1 MSLKRAIRR
10 SGVPLLAAICLLATA
25 NVFASSAPLSVSQIA
40 LYQGSDRE
48 KMLIEGAKREAQLT
62 FYNSHTWFRSY
73 VKEFGKKYPFI
84 KVSEWRNDS
93 KNVLRRVMEEAKSNR
108 SLVDLIE
115 TTPEAMCVMKREGV
129 LQEYY
134 SPQARY
140 YPEELKPKGK
150 DGYFYLPDRETYNSL
165 GYNTTLIPPADAP
178 RTLKDLLNPKW
189 KGRMAIA
196 GTSTG
201 IRWIGNALDTLGRE
215 FLDKFAEQEV
225 RVQDMAAAALVG
237 LLVSGEV
244 SLSPTIFDANVHVA
258 KLKGAPVEWR
268 PLEPVVTTVG
278 YSGLTPK
285 SPNPH
290 AALLFLDFL
299 HSKEGQQLITKGG
312 LWSPRHDIGT
322 VDQKFKK
329 SYLDEK
335 YSIDELEEKFSQWE
349 NLMRQLFIRRK

>member
-1 MSLKRAIRR
+1 MLHAIRIAIIT
-10 SGVPLLAAICLLATA
+10 AAAAFILVEGSPGLTA
-25 NVFASSAPLSVSQIA
+25 SAPLSIPQIA
-40 LYQGSDRE
+40 LYQGADRE
-48 KMLIEGAKREAQLT
+48 KILLEGAKREGQLT
-62 FYNSHTWFRSY
+62 FYNSHTWFRTY
-73 VKEFGKKYPFI
+73 VKEFEKKYAFI
-84 KVSEWRNDS
+84 KVAEWRNDS
-93 KNVLRRVMEEAKSNR
+93 KNVLRRVLEESASNR
-108 SLVDLIE
+108 SLVDVIE
-115 TTPEAMCVMKREGV
+115 TTPEAMGVLRREGA

-134 SPQARY
+134 SPEARY
-140 YPEELKPKGK
+140 YPDELKPKGK

-165 GYNTTLIPPADAP
+165 GYNTALITAADAP

-189 KGRMAIA
+189 KGKMAIA

-201 IRWIGNALDTLGRE
+201 IRWIGNALDTHGHE

-244 SLSPTIFDANVHVA
+244 LLSPTIFDANIHVA
-258 KLKGAPVEWR
+258 KQKGAPVEWR

-285 SPNPH
+285 APNPH

-312 LWSPRHDIGT
+312 LWSPRDDIGS

-335 YSIDELEEKFSQWE
+335 YSIDELEAKFSQWE
-349 NLMRQLFIRRK
+349 NLMRQLFLRRK